1 MGLVTAASVAWA
13 DCRGGRAGVGARMH
27 RSTFVVVAADRLC
40 LLVCVCLC
48 VVVYYTSAVP
58 ALVCVCIFT
67 HTHAYTPP

>member
-1 MGLVTAASVAWA
+1 M
-13 DCRGGRAGVGARMH
+13 GARMH

-58 ALVCVCIFT
+58 ALVFVCIFT
-67 HTHAYTPP
+67 HTHAYKPP